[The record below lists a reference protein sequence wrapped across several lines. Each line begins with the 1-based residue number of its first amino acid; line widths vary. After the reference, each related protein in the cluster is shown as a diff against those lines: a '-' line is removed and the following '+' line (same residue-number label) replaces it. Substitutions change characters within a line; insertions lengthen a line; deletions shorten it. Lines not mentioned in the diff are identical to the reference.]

1 MKLIRELL
9 NPFSWKL
16 AWRDARPQ
24 WKSLFLYTSAVIA
37 GVAALVAILS
47 FRNDVLLTVDDQ
59 SRELLGADLEV
70 RMNQPYPDVIQSY
83 IDSIGGSSATAIEFN
98 SMVIYSDE
106 GQNRLSQIRAIDGPY
121 PIYGEIETIPANA
134 ANRYKEEG
142 GALVEQSAMKQFNL
156 QPGDSIQVGNFKVPI
171 LGELI

>member
-1 MKLIRELL
+1 MKFLRTF
-9 NPFSWKL
+9 FSSFTWRL
-16 AWRDARPQ
+16 AYRDAKPQ
-24 WKSLFLYTSAVIA
+24 WKSLLLYTSAVIA

-106 GQNRLSQIRAIDGPY
+106 GQNRLSQIRAID
-121 PIYGEIETIPANA
+121 
-134 ANRYKEEG
+134 R
-142 GALVEQSAMKQFNL
+142 S
-156 QPGDSIQVGNFKVPI
+156 
-171 LGELI
+171 